1 MFKSSVHLILRAREW
16 PWTPHYL
23 IMKRYCSVIAN
34 NPRFKTMSTSIT
46 SYPTSLWGDSISPP
60 KLLTSTSWHEFTN
73 ICWLRQTGTK
83 TILFQRMTISLSW
96 LCISHVLTNKS
107 RKSWKIY
114 ASKFILTRTKSCRVS
129 RTRMFYSKMA
139 IPIHLRHL
147 MIFLSRASKRVFSKM

>member
-1 MFKSSVHLILRAREW
+1 MFKSSVHLISRAREW

-60 KLLTSTSWHEFTN
+60 KLLTSISWLECTN
-73 ICWLRQTGTK
+73 ICWLRQTGNK
-83 TILFQRMTISLSW
+83 IILFQRMTISLSS

-107 RKSWKIY
+107 RKSWKTY
-114 ASKFILTRTKSCRVS
+114 ASKFILTKTKSCRVS
-129 RTRMFYSKMA
+129 RTRMFYSKMVTRT
-139 IPIHLRHL
+139 HRKHL
-147 MIFLSRASKRVFSKM
+147 MTFSSRASKRVFLKM